1 MEIKMSKK
9 EFVVLLALC
18 ISSSVFAAA
27 PKKQGLSG
35 AIAIAKNAVGC
46 RDSGLIYANLGEKI
60 STMVISPQWKVVKE
74 NKNAALV
81 SVTGRVKADGK
92 KSNETLFNATSVN
105 LYPVQAQHSADY
117 SDLVLRSIDMGFL
130 VDKNTKQVE
139 LVGGIRV
146 SGIHGMVMKD
156 NLIQQQMCIES
167 LKVAL
172 KKWSNIQDDFTA
184 DKFHKVRDADFN
196 EIHVWEVS
204 FENRG
209 RNGANGLIAIDIPNK
224 KAKELS
230 GGTLLPIEF
239 GSGQHY
245 ITKSFASGQ
254 GTFGGNLQLISFK
267 NVNSKELITAD
278 YFGGDCCSTE
288 EEEGQEKS
296 EPSNS
301 KNVAWGKKIIN
312 DTEYFAEFIEVGTR
326 KECNFYQLDSSG
338 VTKVSLDT
346 LGMKTE
352 DCFPF
357 SKMFVD
363 TSE

>member
-9 EFVVLLALC
+9 VFVALLTLC
-18 ISSSVFAAA
+18 MSSSVLAAA

-46 RDSGLIYANLGEKI
+46 RDSGLIYANLI
-60 STMVISPQWKVVKE
+60 STMVISPQWEVVTE
-74 NKNAALV
+74 NKSAALV

-139 LVGGIRV
+139 LVGGVKV
-146 SGIHGMVMKD
+146 SGVHGMVMKD
-156 NLIQQQMCIES
+156 NLMQQQMCIES

-172 KKWSNIQDDFTA
+172 KKWSNIQDDFTV
-184 DKFHKVRDADFN
+184 DKFHKVRDTDFN

-209 RNGANGLIAIDIPNK
+209 RNGAEGLIAIDIPNK

-239 GSGQHY
+239 GNGQYY
-245 ITKSFASGQ
+245 ITESFASGQ
-254 GTFGGNLQLISFK
+254 GTFGGNLQLISFN
-267 NVNSKELITAD
+267 NVNSKSLISAD
-278 YFGGDCCSTE
+278 YFGGDCCST

-301 KNVAWGKKIIN
+301 KNVAWGKKTIN
-312 DTEYFAEFIEVGTR
+312 DTEYFAEFIEVGAK
-326 KECNFYQLDSSG
+326 KECNFYELDSNG
-338 VTKVSLDT
+338 VTKISLDT

-363 TSE
+363 TSEQP